1 MHTVAILLAASAI
14 GVDYGWQPDASG
26 PNSSGQVEYIIQ
38 IEPSLLA
45 LLREGEPIISRV
57 PPEVGPVR
65 SFRIQVG
72 NGELPRELPPR
83 AEPQGVADGARPL
96 ATGDGAWRDPSL
108 RTAPQLGGHAPDEVD
123 DAHRAEPPE
132 RVGDGG
138 NQELAGDVD
147 LPGVIGAAGGQGG
160 IAETDPVGVADGAE
174 SQRPERPR
182 PRWWND
188 EGEGPELGASPRA
201 DGGPAPIDP
210 DPFQRPLGDR
220 PAGFVEEVPNDDE
233 APNDDAQATDASPR
247 NAANDGAQATDESP
261 DTDDAIGI
269 GIGGRFSDSEKPEPL
284 AGKLEPNDSQSRPL
298 DWRPDAAHTDRD
310 DQRTQP
316 KQDETAASGGSSLV
330 TEDALSNAAKDTI
343 RQPATQEQTADPVP
357 AKPWVPLVVTA
368 LLLFVS
374 VAGNVYLGWL
384 GWGVYARYRALLSE
398 SRAVS
403 APAT

>member
-1 MHTVAILLAASAI
+1 
-14 GVDYGWQPDASG
+14 
-26 PNSSGQVEYIIQ
+26 
-38 IEPSLLA
+38 
-45 LLREGEPIISRV
+45 
-57 PPEVGPVR
+57 VR
-65 SFRIQVG
+65 SFRIVVG
-72 NGELPRELPPR
+72 TGELPRELPPR

-96 ATGDGAWRDPSL
+96 ATGDGAWRDPLL
-108 RTAPQLGGHAPDEVD
+108 RTAPQLGGHAPAEVD
-123 DAHRAEPPE
+123 DAHRAEPSEP
-132 RVGDGG
+132 VGDGG

-160 IAETDPVGVADGAE
+160 IAEVDRVGVADGAE

-284 AGKLEPNDSQSRPL
+284 AGKLEPNDAQSRPL
-298 DWRPDAAHTDRD
+298 DWRRDAARTDRD

-316 KQDETAASGGSSLV
+316 TQDETAASGGSELA
-330 TEDALSNAAKDTI
+330 TEDALSDAAKDTT

>member
-1 MHTVAILLAASAI
+1 
-14 GVDYGWQPDASG
+14 
-26 PNSSGQVEYIIQ
+26 
-38 IEPSLLA
+38 
-45 LLREGEPIISRV
+45 
-57 PPEVGPVR
+57 
-65 SFRIQVG
+65 
-72 NGELPRELPPR
+72 
-83 AEPQGVADGARPL
+83 
-96 ATGDGAWRDPSL
+96 
-108 RTAPQLGGHAPDEVD
+108 VD
-123 DAHRAEPPE
+123 DAHRAEPLE

-147 LPGVIGAAGGQGG
+147 LPGVIGEAGGQGG
-160 IAETDPVGVADGAE
+160 IAEVDRVGVADGAE

-201 DGGPAPIDP
+201 DEGPAPIDP
-210 DPFQRPLGDR
+210 DPFQRPLGNR
-220 PAGFVEEVPNDDE
+220 PAGFVEEVPDDE
-233 APNDDAQATDASPR
+233 APNDDARANDAAPR
-247 NAANDGAQATDESP
+247 NAANDDAQATDDGQGADE
-261 DTDDAIGI
+261 AIGI
-269 GIGGRFSDSEKPEPL
+269 GIGGKMSDSEKPEPL
-284 AGKLEPNDSQSRPL
+284 AGKLEPNDSQSQPL
-298 DWRPDAAHTDRD
+298 DWRRDAARTERD

-316 KQDETAASGGSSLV
+316 SQDETAASVENAPV
-330 TEDALSNAAKDTI
+330 TEDALSDAAKDTTSAPAI
-343 RQPATQEQTADPVP
+343 QEQPAESMP